1 MILGTAGHI
10 DHGKTELIKALTG
23 IDTDRLQEEKSRG
36 ISIDLGFAHLE
47 LPDGTVLGIVDV
59 PGHERFIKN
68 MLAGVG
74 GIDLVLFVVACDES
88 IMPQTREHFD
98 IVSLLGVHHAIFA
111 LTKSD
116 LVDDDMTAIVRDE
129 VEDLIASTPFEGSPI
144 IVTSTKTGQGL
155 DDLLSALERV
165 AARVEERRL
174 SEAVRLPIDRVF
186 TMTGR
191 GTVVTGTLWSGKI
204 SREDRLQLQPA
215 GKPIRIRSVEVHGRD
230 VDQAF
235 AGQRT
240 ALGLHGVDKDDIER
254 GDCVVSPQDFWPTSI
269 IDAEIH
275 LLPAVPRALKSRGRI
290 RFHLAASEIMARV
303 FLIGAEAVKPGDKA
317 FAQLRLEEPVVAGFG
332 DRFVMRSYSP
342 MMTIGGGRVLD
353 PLAPRHRRCDNRV
366 ADWLRTLATGPF
378 KATVDAYTRSSKTG
392 LGYEALRAR
401 LTSGRRLIEAAVTE
415 LIGEGKVFEVPPET
429 FIHADTLRDLGDRIV
444 ETLEAYQV
452 RNRLKWGMPKEELRE
467 RLGSVD
473 MGFFNWI
480 LARLE
485 TEGRLFIKKGSV
497 RAGTG
502 EVSLSPEEE
511 KARSLV
517 VKLLRAEL
525 FQPPSERDLERNAG
539 VPPETLRRVITLLIE
554 DGRIVRLEPGLVV
567 HAAAIEEAQTRV
579 SAYLKE
585 HGAATASD
593 LKGVLGTTRKYAVPL
608 LEHLDRLGITRRQG
622 SNRTLLF
629 PGV

>member
-155 DDLLSALERV
+155 DDLLSALEGV

>member
-47 LPDGTVLGIVDV
+47 LPDGTVLGVVDV

-98 IVSLLGVHHAIFA
+98 IVSLFGVHHAIFA
-111 LTKSD
+111 LTKAD
-116 LVDDDMTAIVRDE
+116 LVDSEMTAIVRDE
-129 VEDLIASTPFEGSPI
+129 VEDLIASTPFAGSPI
-144 IVTSTKTGQGL
+144 VVTSTKTGRGL
-155 DDLLSALERV
+155 DDLLSALEEV
-165 AARVEERRL
+165 AARVRERRV

-204 SREDRLQLQPA
+204 SKEDRLQLQPA

-230 VDQAF
+230 VDEAF

-269 IDAEIH
+269 VDAEIH
-275 LLPAVPRALKSRGRI
+275 LLPAAPRPVKSRSRI

-303 FLIGAEAVKPGDKA
+303 FLIGTEAVKPGDKA
-317 FAQLRLEEPVVAGFG
+317 YAQVRLEEAVVAGFG

-353 PLAPRHRRCDNRV
+353 PLAPRHRRRDSRV
-366 ADWLRTLATGPF
+366 PDWLRTLATEPF
-378 KATVDAYTRSSKTG
+378 KAVAEAYIRSSKTG
-392 LGYEALRAR
+392 LGIEALRPR
-401 LTSGRRLIEAAVTE
+401 LTSGPRLIEAAIRE
-415 LIGEGKVFEVPPET
+415 LVGEGKVFEVPPQA
-429 FIHADTLRDLGDRIV
+429 FIHAETLRDLGDELIA
-444 ETLEAYQV
+444 TLEAYQGK
-452 RNRLKWGMPKEELRE
+452 NRLKWGMPKEELRE

-473 MGFFNWI
+473 MGFFNWL

-485 TEGRLFIKKGSV
+485 TDGRLFMKKGSV
-497 RAGTG
+497 RAGSG
-502 EVSLSPEEE
+502 DVSLTPEEE

-517 VKLLRAEL
+517 IKLLEAAL
-525 FQPPSERDLERNAG
+525 FQPPSERDLEQRAG
-539 VPPETLRRVITLLIE
+539 VAAETLRKVLTLLIE

-567 HAAAIEEAQTRV
+567 HAAAVEEARTRIT
-579 SAYLKE
+579 SYLSQ
-585 HGAATASD
+585 HGDATASD

-622 SNRTLLF
+622 STRTLG
-629 PGV
+629 PSA